1 MTIRLFDDYT
11 KIQNVFMH
19 NFNKRWLYGNNIYR
33 DINLIFT
40 YDTNNKQWY
49 GTRNYY

>member
-1 MTIRLFDDYT
+1 MTIRLFDYYT
-11 KIQNVFMH
+11 EIQNVLTH
-19 NFNKRWLYGNNIYR
+19 NFNNRWLYGNNIYR

-49 GTRNYY
+49 GTRTYY